1 MKNNDTY
8 QKTTGALCASG
19 YSKLGTQEAMNDMF
33 VVSCNWDGSQIAPTL
48 TANNDG
54 GRNVCR
60 IKGISTQ

>member
-1 MKNNDTY
+1 MMEKTETY

-48 TANNDG
+48 TANNAG
-54 GRNVCR
+54 G
-60 IKGISTQ
+60 GATYAG